1 MQTFSIP
8 RPGWLT
14 LLLAL
19 PLLVAGCTT
28 TKVDWSSQVGIL
40 TFDQAVIQL
49 GPPNKQAKLT
59 DGTVVAE
66 WETQRGYAHTSYMGG
81 YYGPRGYYGGYF
93 GYYPAMPV
101 TTYHPTYFLRLTFG
115 PDGKLAAWKRI
126 AL

>member
-1 MQTFSIP
+1 MQTFSLR
-8 RPGWLT
+8 RPGWFI

-19 PLLVAGCTT
+19 PLLFAGCTT
-28 TKVDWSSQVGIL
+28 NKVDWNSQVGVL

-49 GPPNKQAKLT
+49 GPPDKHAKLT

-66 WETQRGYAHTSYMGG
+66 WETQRGYTQTTYMGG
-81 YYGPRGYYGGYF
+81 YYGPRGYYGGYY
-93 GYYPAMPV
+93 GPMPV

-115 PDGKLAAWKRI
+115 PDGKLMAWKRV